1 MAWRE
6 KEFSKVLNM
15 EFAYNDTTK
24 QVMTADKVVYTEKEC
39 LALLPDRLDLEI
51 HRIKKVFL
59 GEII

>member
-1 MAWRE
+1 MAWRA

-24 QVMTADKVVYTEKEC
+24 QVMTSDRVVYTEKEC
-39 LALLPDRLDLEI
+39 LALLPDGLDLEI
-51 HRIKKVFL
+51 HNIKKLFL